1 MCDPNLPDIIREVL
15 NARIPK
21 SISDDQFS
29 YRHAGVLIPLFEDGG
44 IYKILFTKRTDKL
57 EEHKGQISFPG
68 GSVDKEDVSV
78 EETALR
84 EASEEVGISREDVE
98 ILGRIDD
105 TLTLVSN
112 FVVHPFVGLIPYPY
126 DFIINNDEVER
137 LIKVPLKVFHPSS
150 TAIKGDTF
158 ELYGKIYHTPT
169 YEFNKEIIW
178 GATARMM
185 KVFMNLIIDKL
196 SLPGGCK

>member
-1 MCDPNLPDIIREVL
+1 MCDPNLPYIIREAL
-15 NARIPK
+15 NTRTPK
-21 SISDDQFS
+21 SISDDKFS
-29 YRHAGVLIPLFEDGG
+29 YRHASVLIPLFEDGG

-68 GSVDKEDVSV
+68 GSVDKKDISV

-84 EASEEVGISREDVE
+84 EASEEVGISKEDVE

-137 LIKVPLKVFHPSS
+137 LISVPLKVFHPSS
-150 TAIKGDTF
+150 PAIKGDTF
-158 ELYGKIYHTPT
+158 ELDGKIYHTPT
-169 YEFNKEIIW
+169 YEFNREIIW

-185 KVFMNLIIDKL
+185 KVFMDLILDKF
-196 SLPGGCK
+196 SLPEECK